1 MDPDSLLADAERSD
15 ELASSTRVEE
25 LAVLAT
31 FDPARLIG
39 SADGRDILRLLCKRI
54 PTPQGRP
61 AAILRERRR
70 IDALAS
76 MLERGGPAELARIR
90 AAIDPG
96 DDSPLQRM
104 LDGFVLGP
112 GTPVGERDE
121 DELMASLEVWRW
133 ATEAVAQAR
142 LSSSVRVEPGRDL
155 IEGRLAL
162 LDVTRPVRKLTE
174 AGCIG
179 RDTELSRLH
188 AYLDEPGGGPGL
200 RAHPPMVVYGIGGV
214 GKSTLIARLVMD
226 LDEAG
231 QRGTPRA
238 WAYLDLDRPTIS
250 SGTPEIILDDIF
262 NQVAAQFPEHRKTLL
277 RDVGVARLRMR
288 GSGAES
294 SDAISYFGRVAGF
307 ARVMDSITGGSLV
320 VVLDSFEELER
331 RQSPREIEALSE
343 LFASLASQLPAFRLI
358 VSGRSPAA
366 AFASDAR
373 PDRQMHVLPF
383 ASEAATSL
391 LRFFVER
398 EAPQA
403 VPSVDDELATEVI
416 RLVGGIP
423 LTVRL
428 AASVLAREGAD
439 AITDAA
445 ERAHAISRIR
455 TEFVQGFLYQRILN
469 HITAPDPSY
478 TEELRHIAQASLAL
492 RRITP
497 VLIEEVL
504 QPAIAYQPASP
515 SSWLFKAL
523 ASEVAL
529 VEQQDEVLRL
539 REELRGP
546 ALAALRLQDPQLV
559 RRVHQLAANY
569 YQDAPDPE
577 AAIELA
583 YHQLA
588 AGHPASTTDADVL
601 RRLEPFLADFP
612 ASAAST
618 IRRALDEPTTLNT
631 AQDLAAWERQVLPE
645 IDAAIRNGQPEQAR
659 QLLAQRTERSPG
671 TELYRLQSRAE
682 EEQGNLH
689 AAVSTALQDVDAA
702 EAAADPER
710 VVSAVVRLAALY
722 ERLAEPLSAQAALRR
737 AEEALLLTGYPELR
751 LELLLNRMNT
761 GERGELD
768 SEEARWSLGLD
779 ARALLQRSDSR
790 RVNASTALAR
800 LLAAALGR
808 EEPERIQQAVRR
820 IGLGH
825 EGNPLRV
832 QAVIAELTA
841 WDAGQP
847 EPGRLAPLSGLPA
860 SPDDPGRAWA
870 ALATLGAE
878 AGPLLDRLWRA
889 EPFPASVREALRK
902 LYLWWAAELRPAP
915 PVATPAGSDFLTQ
928 VPLDWARAET
938 RELEDILVTA
948 YPTSTEMLELAARV
962 GINPSIINW
971 NAPSSVIG
979 HSILTVASQ
988 QARLDELII
997 AMWIDPSAPYAGTR
1011 LRALLGEG
1019 WGESHGLR
1027 EPSDV
1032 AVADPLETVWLP
1044 NGAPLVNRAQLR
1056 KGVREL
1062 LRPGGVRILVVNGPP
1077 GSGKSYSAA
1086 FIRGI
1091 GQATGEFKVAQV
1103 QHWPGSEPDYGPA
1116 ELARDLGSQLG
1127 IEQRPTSA
1135 ETSDWA
1141 YYWMLVADL
1150 VGAATD
1156 SRESWWWILD
1166 GFSSGGRQ
1174 DIMEFILLLA
1184 EQATANSDVRLVLLG
1199 YDRPHLGQLEGL
1211 AYREE
1216 ISPISESDI
1225 REFLTALSRT
1235 ARRATDEESIEQSIG
1250 TIFTDLPMDKQR
1262 NVTLGV
1268 RVLKAAGQFAR

>member
-15 ELASSTRVEE
+15 ELASSTSVEE

-31 FDPARLIG
+31 FDPARLTG

-61 AAILRERRR
+61 AAILRERCR

-133 ATEAVAQAR
+133 ATEAIAQAR

-179 RDTELSRLH
+179 RDAELSRLH
-188 AYLDEPGGGPGL
+188 AYLDEPRSGPGL
-200 RAHPPMVVYGIGGV
+200 SADPPMVVYGIGGV

-226 LDEAG
+226 LHEAG
-231 QRGTPRA
+231 QRGTQRA

-262 NQVAAQFPEHRKTLL
+262 YQVAAQFPEHRKRLL
-277 RDVGVARLRMR
+277 RDVSVARLQLL
-288 GSGAES
+288 GAGAES
-294 SDAISYFGRVAGF
+294 AEAVSYSGRAAGF
-307 ARVMDSITGGSLV
+307 ARVLDSITGGSLV

-331 RQSPREIEALSE
+331 RLSPWKIGELSD

-358 VSGRSPAA
+358 VSGRGPAA
-366 AFASDAR
+366 AFASSSR

-383 ASEAATSL
+383 ASAAATSL

-398 EAPQA
+398 EAPRA
-403 VPSVDDELATEVI
+403 MPPVDDGLAEEII

-428 AASVLAREGAD
+428 AASVLAREGAS

-445 ERAHAISRIR
+445 ERARAISRIR
-455 TEFVQGFLYQRILN
+455 TEFVQGFLYHRILN
-469 HITAPDPSY
+469 HITAPDPSD

-492 RRITP
+492 RRVTP
-497 VLIEEVL
+497 ALIEKVL
-504 QPAIAYQPASP
+504 QPAVACQPVSP
-515 SSWLFKAL
+515 PSRLFETL

-529 VEQQDEVLRL
+529 VERQGDVLRL
-539 REELRGP
+539 REELRSP

-559 RRVHQLAANY
+559 RDVHRLAANF
-569 YQDAPDPE
+569 YQAAPDPE

-583 YHQLA
+583 YHELA
-588 AGHPASTTDADVL
+588 GGYPVSTTDADVL

-612 ASAAST
+612 ASAAAT
-618 IRRALDEPTTLNT
+618 IRRALDEPATLNA
-631 AQDLAAWERQVLPE
+631 AQDLAAWERQVFPE

-659 QLLAQRTERSPG
+659 QILARRTERSAG
-671 TELYRLQSRAE
+671 TELYGLESRVE
-682 EEQGNLH
+682 EEQGNVR
-689 AAVSTALQDVDAA
+689 AAVSAALQDVDAA

-710 VVSAVVRLAALY
+710 IVSAVVRVGALY

-737 AEEALLLTGYPELR
+737 AEEVPLLTGYPELR

-761 GERGELD
+761 GERWELD

-779 ARALLQRSDSR
+779 ARALIQRSDPG
-790 RVNASTALAR
+790 RVRASTALAR

-808 EEPERIQQAVRR
+808 EEPERIQQAMRR

-832 QAVIAELTA
+832 QAVVAELAA

-847 EPGRLAPLSGLPA
+847 EPGRLARLSGLLVN
-860 SPDDPGRAWA
+860 PDNPGRAWA
-870 ALATLGAE
+870 ALVTLGAE

-889 EPFPASVREALRK
+889 KPFPASVREALRK
-902 LYLWWAAELRPAP
+902 LYLWWAAKPQP
-915 PVATPAGSDFLTQ
+915 TPQVTTPAGPDFLTQ
-928 VPLDWARAET
+928 VPLDWERADT
-938 RELEDILVTA
+938 RELEDILITA
-948 YPTSTEMLELAARV
+948 YPTSTELMELADRA
-962 GINPSIINW
+962 GINKTLINW
-971 NAPSSVIG
+971 GASSSVIG

-988 QARLDELII
+988 HARLDELII

-1044 NGAPLVNRAQLR
+1044 NGAPLVNRMQLR

-1103 QHWPGSEPDYGPA
+1103 QHGPGSEPYYGPA

-1127 IEQRPTSA
+1127 IEQRPRSSG
-1135 ETSDWA
+1135 TSDWA
-1141 YYWMLVADL
+1141 YYRTLVAEL
-1150 VGAATD
+1150 VGAAID
-1156 SRESWWWILD
+1156 SREPWWWILD
-1166 GFSSGGRQ
+1166 GFSSRGRQ

-1184 EQATANSDVRLVLLG
+1184 ERVTANSDVRLVLLG
-1199 YDRPHLGQLEGL
+1199 YDQSLPEQVEGL

-1235 ARRATDEESIEQSIG
+1235 ARRAADEGSIEQSIR
-1250 TIFTDLPMDKQR
+1250 TIFTDLPMDEQR
-1262 NVTLGV
+1262 NVALGV